1 MFFCFFKGRLIMVSV
16 LGTVDIV
23 LGFAIMYSVCAKKY
37 VIFYSVGGDRKK
49 QGKLFSLKE

>member
-1 MFFCFFKGRLIMVSV
+1 MVSV

-23 LGFAIMYSVCAKKY
+23 LGFAIMYSVCTKKY